1 MFCKKC
7 TLKNN
12 VPLKTPKQIIVMLL
26 KQSSLHVQV
35 PKTSLN
41 LCSVKELGLLPLI
54 RDGMLAVLCRSHSSI
69 LLGFS
74 SSSQIP
80 NNTPESRRHYDNLV
94 LAQEHNTKLSMPT
107 LVLTIMSL
115 QCLPHSTFP
124 IKSKF
129 FGLRSQIITKRK
141 GGEGRGERVGSLIWK
156 SNSP

>member
-35 PKTSLN
+35 PKTCLN

-74 SSSQIP
+74 SSSQVP
-80 NNTPESRRHYDNLV
+80 NNTPESRRHYDNIV
-94 LAQEHNTKLSMPT
+94 LAQEHNTMLQLCLKHGT
-107 LVLTIMSL
+107 LNA
-115 QCLPHSTFP
+115 HSTSANHYVSVVSPTFYVSNQ
-124 IKSKF
+124 IQI
-129 FGLRSQIITKRK
+129 LWSQA
-141 GGEGRGERVGSLIWK
+141 
-156 SNSP
+156 SNHN